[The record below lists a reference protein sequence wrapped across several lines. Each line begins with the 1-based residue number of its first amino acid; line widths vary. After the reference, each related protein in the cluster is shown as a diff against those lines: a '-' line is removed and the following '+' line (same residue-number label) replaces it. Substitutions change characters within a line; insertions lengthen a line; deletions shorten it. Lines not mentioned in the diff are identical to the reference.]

1 MIGNEFTYPQK
12 REPAMR
18 QRAFVRHLTILF
30 VVFSSIVAFKN
41 EVVETSNSLTN
52 NINPNI
58 YRFLRQRGVLTT
70 IIISYEIR
78 TICFERVSVANWN
91 HSKDATV
98 RSVTSERERNLTKH
112 ASTERQSSFVLG
124 RSTTF
129 TNAIP
134 RILLCSHSLTTLHGN
149 LFLKATFN

>member
-1 MIGNEFTYPQK
+1 MYFLQLLHLK
-12 REPAMR
+12 MR
-18 QRAFVRHLTILF
+18 WLRRPIH
-30 VVFSSIVAFKN
+30 
-41 EVVETSNSLTN
+41 LTN

-112 ASTERQSSFVLG
+112 ASTERQRSFVLG

-134 RILLCSHSLTTLHGN
+134 SILLCSYSLTTLHGN
-149 LFLKATFN
+149 LFLKATFNWNVVNKHPIPNYY